1 MRSNSSD
8 VYDVFLGIISSVI
21 FDRDTAS
28 KTATMPCNAILNNDT
43 LGSYSK
49 VNLDTLAHTKAQ
61 YEQLLRMHDVVTRIG
76 LKKSSI
82 YAKIQQ
88 GSFPRPVKIGR
99 ATLWRA
105 SELDAWIATHQ
116 SSD

>member
-21 FDRDTAS
+21 FDGDTAS
-28 KTATMPCNAILNNDT
+28 KTATMLCNAILNNDKI
-43 LGSYSK
+43 GSYSEA
-49 VNLDTLAHTKAQ
+49 NSDAITHAKAQ

-99 ATLWRA
+99 ATMWRA
-105 SELDAWIATHQ
+105 SELEAWIATHQ
-116 SSD
+116 SED

>member
-1 MRSNSSD
+1 M
-8 VYDVFLGIISSVI
+8 
-21 FDRDTAS
+21 
-28 KTATMPCNAILNNDT
+28 
-43 LGSYSK
+43 
-49 VNLDTLAHTKAQ
+49 Q
-61 YEQLLRMHDVVTRIG
+61 DVVARIG
-76 LKKSSI
+76 LKRSTI